1 MMNHYPPS
9 IRNAIKSL
17 TRLPGVGAKTAE
29 RLAMHLL
36 RAPAEDVTELA
47 QNMVT
52 LKKKTR
58 LCARCFT
65 LSDTELC
72 AICGDPSRQPD
83 VLCVV
88 EGPAELMS
96 IENTGV
102 FSGVYHVLHGV
113 LSPMDGIGPDDIRIR
128 ELITRIEK
136 GGIREVVIAT
146 GMQVEGESTAAY
158 VAEVLQTY
166 NVNITRLASG
176 MPMGGDLKYVDPIT
190 LKHAMEKRY
199 AV

>member
-1 MMNHYPPS
+1 MNHYPPS
-9 IRNAIKSL
+9 IRNAIQSL
-17 TRLPGVGAKTAE
+17 SRLPGVGAKTAE

-36 RAPAEDVTELA
+36 RAPATEVTELA
-47 QNMVT
+47 RNLME

-65 LSDTELC
+65 LSDTDTC
-72 AICGDPSRQPD
+72 AICSNPAREQDI
-83 VLCVV
+83 LCVV

-96 IENTGV
+96 IEKTGV
-102 FSGVYHVLHGV
+102 FSGLYHVLHGV

-128 ELITRIEK
+128 ELVARIK
-136 GGIREVVIAT
+136 RGGIREVVIAT

-158 VAEVLQTY
+158 ISEILQPY
-166 NVNITRLASG
+166 DIKITRLASG

-190 LKHAMEKRY
+190 LKHALEKRY

>member
-9 IRNAIKSL
+9 IRNAIRSL

-29 RLAMHLL
+29 RLAMYLL
-36 RAPAEDVTELA
+36 RAPAAEVSELA
-47 QNMVT
+47 HSLVA
-52 LKKKTR
+52 LKKQTR
-58 LCARCFT
+58 ICSRCFT
-65 LSDTELC
+65 LSDTD
-72 AICGDPSRQPD
+72 ICTICNDPARARD

-88 EGPAELMS
+88 EGPADLMS
-96 IENTGV
+96 IEKTGA

-128 ELITRIEK
+128 ELVARIEK
-136 GGIREVVIAT
+136 GGIREVVVAT

-158 VAEVLQTY
+158 IAEILQPY
-166 NVNITRLASG
+166 RISITRLASG
-176 MPMGGDLKYVDPIT
+176 MPMGGDLKYVDPVT
-190 LKHAMEKRY
+190 LKNAMEKRY